1 MENNLIQQFF
11 SELKQYNGT
20 NFRSM
25 KDADLHTATASTLKT
40 FSSAIT
46 RYFIFAEKHP
56 EISEGEIRMLY
67 YQLKLDMIGRY
78 LANYPSASI
87 DELKPFQLELH
98 NFLQNQK
105 IEV

>member
-1 MENNLIQQFF
+1 MENNLVYQFF

-25 KDADLHTATASTLKT
+25 KDADLQNITPSIIKT

-56 EISEGEIRMLY
+56 EVSDSELRVLY
-67 YQLKLDMIGRY
+67 YRLKLDMIGRF
-78 LANYPSASI
+78 LSNYPKASI

-98 NFLQNQK
+98 NYL
-105 IEV
+105 IETKSV